1 MALLGCCTIPVE
13 ALGQYRTIRQGDLAR
28 NFASE
33 ICCENEGIL
42 CVFRAFRSGFVAEKA
57 RQSPQTQLCG
67 AALNISAHGA
77 ILMDADTGQVLYEKN
92 AQEKSLIASTTKI
105 MTALVVLEQ
114 GGLDA
119 VVTVPQAAV
128 GIEGSS
134 MYLTA
139 GEELTVRQLLYG
151 MMLSSGNDA
160 AVALALHTDGSIE
173 AFAQRMNDKAQA
185 LGLQHTSFA
194 NPNGLDSEENYS
206 TAYDLAKITQA
217 ALNTPGFIE
226 IVSAK
231 TVQCGTHYLVNHNKL
246 LWQYEGALGVKTGYT
261 KKAGRILVG
270 AAEQKGRRLISVTIN
285 APDDWRDHKAM
296 LDQGFSQ
303 YQETEI
309 LSPQQQVGKLPV
321 MSGTAQ
327 SVPAVVRDGLT
338 ACLLPEEQAEI
349 TVYLPQFVYAPVKKG
364 QEIGTAAVYLGE
376 KRLGTLPV
384 FAGEDCPETEQN
396 RGKVSMQERVQKI
409 LSAMGVASRRK
420 AEEYIRQGRV
430 TVNGAV
436 TSLGDTADA
445 DADDISLDGISL
457 QKPARRVY
465 ILLNK
470 PRGYVT
476 TLQDEKGRK
485 NVSMLVDCGA
495 RVYPVGRLD
504 MDSEGLLI
512 LTNDGDFA
520 NKMLHPTH
528 EVNKIY
534 EVWVKNAGKTGI
546 EKMRSPLVID
556 GYRIRP
562 AQVELL
568 WENRDSAKLRVTIHE
583 GRNRQIR
590 KMAAQCGMTVTRLK
604 RVQEGRIQLG
614 DLPVGKWRYLEENEI
629 SML

>member
-1 MALLGCCTIPVE
+1 MIMGMLLALCCMTP
-13 ALGQYRTIRQGDLAR
+13 A
-28 NFASE
+28 
-33 ICCENEGIL
+33 
-42 CVFRAFRSGFVAEKA
+42 KA
-57 RQSPQTQLCG
+57 
-67 AALNISAHGA
+67 IEVSAHSA

-92 AQEKSLIASTTKI
+92 AQDKSLIASTTKI

-114 GGLDA
+114 GELDA

-134 MYLTA
+134 MYLKA
-139 GEELTVRQLLYG
+139 GEELTVKQLLYG

-160 AVALALHTDGSIE
+160 AVALALYTDGSIE
-173 AFAQRMNDKAQA
+173 AFAGRMNEKAQA
-185 LGLQHTSFA
+185 LGLNHTSFA

-217 ALNTPGFIE
+217 ALHTPGFVE

-296 LDQGFSQ
+296 LDDGFSR

-309 LSPQQQVGKLPV
+309 LSPQQQVGQLPV
-321 MSGTAQ
+321 MSGTAR

-338 ACLLPEEQAEI
+338 AYVLPEEQAEI

-376 KRLGTLPV
+376 KCLGTLPV

-396 RGKVSMQERVQKI
+396 RGKISMQERVQKI

-430 TVNGAV
+430 TVNGE
-436 TSLGDTADA
+436 TIQLGAAADVDA
-445 DADDISLDGISL
+445 DEILLDGKPL
-457 QKPARRVY
+457 PKPARRVY
-465 ILLNK
+465 ILLHK

-476 TLQDEKGRK
+476 TMQDEKGRK
-485 NVSMLVDCGA
+485 NVAMLVDCGT

-528 EVNKIY
+528 EVDKIY
-534 EVWVKNAGKTGI
+534 EVWVKNASKTGI

-556 GYRIRP
+556 GYKIRP
-562 AQVELL
+562 PQVELL
-568 WENRDSAKLRVTIHE
+568 WEDRDSAKLRVTIHE

-604 RVQEGRIQLG
+604 RVQEGSLKLG
-614 DLPVGKWRYLEENEI
+614 TLPVGQWRYLTENEI
-629 SML
+629 SMG